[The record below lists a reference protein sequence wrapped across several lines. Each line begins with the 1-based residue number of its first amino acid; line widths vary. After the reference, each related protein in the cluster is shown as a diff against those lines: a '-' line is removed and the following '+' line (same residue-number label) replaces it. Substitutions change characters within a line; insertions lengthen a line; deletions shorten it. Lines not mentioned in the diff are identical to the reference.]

1 MERTR
6 ENFVNQK
13 LIASE
18 LQTIRVVL
26 YDLKWIMTVVNP

>member
-26 YDLKWIMTVVNP
+26 YDLKWIMTVANL

>member
-1 MERTR
+1 MERTQ

-26 YDLKWIMTVVNP
+26 YDLKWIMTAVNL

>member
-18 LQTIRVVL
+18 LQTIRMVL
-26 YDLKWIMTVVNP
+26 YDLKWIMTVVNL

>member
-6 ENFVNQK
+6 EDFVNQK

-26 YDLKWIMTVVNP
+26 YDLKWIMTVVNL

>member
-26 YDLKWIMTVVNP
+26 YGLKWIMTAVNL

>member
-18 LQTIRVVL
+18 LQTIRVAL
-26 YDLKWIMTVVNP
+26 YDLKWIMTAVNL

>member
-13 LIASE
+13 LIAGE

-26 YDLKWIMTVVNP
+26 YDLKWIMTVVNL

>member
-6 ENFVNQK
+6 ENFVDQK

-26 YDLKWIMTVVNP
+26 YDLKWIMTAVNL

>member
-26 YDLKWIMTVVNP
+26 YDLKWIMTVVNL

>member
-13 LIASE
+13 LMASE

-26 YDLKWIMTVVNP
+26 YDLKWIMTVVNL

>member
-18 LQTIRVVL
+18 LQTIRVGL
-26 YDLKWIMTVVNP
+26 YDLKWIMTVVNL

>member
-26 YDLKWIMTVVNP
+26 YDLKWIMTAVNL